1 MIHLNPTFPGSGTW
15 RSRKNAYFHTLSSII
30 TRLNHL
36 QVNASITRD
45 LPSKNFA
52 ISVHKSSSY
61 LSTFKTKTSIEGEL
75 QLKQNASDYCICN
88 NTETHISTRLSTE
101 NLIQTKFKSAKKISA
116 IQILWTVIISNAQ
129 HWLVYSQEAKFLRK
143 NLKIEERKAIQHNIF
158 IRNLLKSIQCYM
170 NTCAS
175 NLQLCQMTI
184 NWHSQNLNEWIH
196 WKCRIDITHWP
207 EKLQPNLRRKIS
219 LVQTIS
225 SRYAYNNVKIQ
236 LKFELNHHVFQ

>member
-143 NLKIEERKAIQHNIF
+143 NLKESKNGRQSSTTYSSATSNSMLYEYMCF
-158 IRNLLKSIQCYM
+158 KSTAM
-170 NTCAS
+170 
-175 NLQLCQMTI
+175 
-184 NWHSQNLNEWIH
+184 
-196 WKCRIDITHWP
+196 
-207 EKLQPNLRRKIS
+207 PND
-219 LVQTIS
+219 
-225 SRYAYNNVKIQ
+225 
-236 LKFELNHHVFQ
+236 H